1 MSWRLRAY
9 CCSLLRKKQD
19 EAIKLET
26 SNRILKKKIKVI
38 ESQMKQLLLRSKIS
52 EEERQALW
60 DLIREYSDIEDVEDV
75 EGDFEMLRKLT

>member
-1 MSWRLRAY
+1 MWPWVKSVF
-9 CCSLLRKKQD
+9 KD

>member
-52 EEERQALW
+52 EEERQ
-60 DLIREYSDIEDVEDV
+60 
-75 EGDFEMLRKLT
+75 

>member
-1 MSWRLRAY
+1 MAV
-9 CCSLLRKKQD
+9 CCLVEKASGILYVWPWVKSVFKD

-52 EEERQALW
+52 EEERQ
-60 DLIREYSDIEDVEDV
+60 
-75 EGDFEMLRKLT
+75 

>member
-1 MSWRLRAY
+1 M
-9 CCSLLRKKQD
+9 
-19 EAIKLET
+19 ET